1 MPNCVRARVVV
12 ATGGL
17 GIKPAAA
24 PASGAPHPPF
34 FDGVVLTPRGSSSLV
49 ALRLG
54 LAGGTDF
61 DLPLPGSG
69 ELPISA
75 VALLAVVERG
85 LYCSQSA
92 QNLARR
98 AAAP

>member
-17 GIKPAAA
+17 GIKPDAA

-61 DLPLPGSG
+61 DLPLP
-69 ELPISA
+69 LFF
-75 VALLAVVERG
+75 LLLSPRG
-85 LYCSQSA
+85 LLTNLRPSCS
-92 QNLARR
+92 
-98 AAAP
+98 

>member
-61 DLPLPGSG
+61 DLPLPLAMAMQS
-69 ELPISA
+69 SA
-75 VALLAVVERG
+75 
-85 LYCSQSA
+85 SA
-92 QNLARR
+92 QPLRLRMRWEQKGRGKQSGFA
-98 AAAP
+98 